1 MAQKDKERWEERYKK
16 GWRSSLHK
24 TLLDFYHLAKVGRAL
39 ELACGTGENALFLAS
54 KGFLVDAIDISCTAI
69 EMAKQEAEAR
79 GLKVNFICA
88 DLDDYELLENTY
100 DLVINF
106 YYLNRNLCPK
116 IIKALKIGGLLIFET
131 YNYKHLCVREDFN
144 PEYLLKE
151 GELLELFKGLEVIY
165 YREEF
170 NISTLV
176 GRKVYNTLHEPD
188 CGF

>member
-1 MAQKDKERWEERYKK
+1 MSREDKERWEERYKK

-24 TLLDFYHLAKVGRAL
+24 TLVDFYSLAKVGRGL

-54 KGFLVDAIDISCTAI
+54 KGFQVDAIDISCTAM
-69 EMAKQEAEAR
+69 EMAKQEAKKR

-88 DLDDYELLENTY
+88 DLESYELLEDTY
-100 DLVINF
+100 DLIINF
-106 YYLNRNLCPK
+106 YYLNRDLCPK
-116 IIKALKIGGLLIFET
+116 IVKALKVGGILIFET
-131 YNYKHLCVREDFN
+131 YNYKHLCIREDFN

-151 GELLELFKGLEVIY
+151 GEILEFFKGLEVIC

-176 GRKVYNTLHEPD
+176 GRKV
-188 CGF
+188 F